1 MKHLLFAVASTAA
14 FFLPAD
20 ADAEPRPDPN
30 VVTLPTFIFD
40 QRHAI
45 TAGVAFL
52 VEEEGQRYMAT
63 AYHVLGPAGGLKTR
77 ISPRDVPR
85 EVKAIVGL
93 CLGDATTVIMGTP
106 VLPVADARSF
116 DDAGG
121 EADLT
126 FASVPGA
133 GGPPGLK
140 LGDKLPKV
148 GERVWLFL
156 RLVDR
161 DRPTLY
167 PATISEATATYVQYT
182 MEEPSLN
189 LRASSG
195 APVLNKDG
203 LVVAMHLGYGTRSD
217 ALVCVATPAPAI
229 RQRLLAA
236 KQPDKKP

>member
-1 MKHLLFAVASTAA
+1 MKNLLLTAVSAAALCLPTFADT
-14 FFLPAD
+14 
-20 ADAEPRPDPN
+20 EPRPDPN

-45 TAGVAFL
+45 TAGIAFL
-52 VEEEGQRYMAT
+52 VEEQGQRYMVT

-77 ISPRDVPR
+77 IAPRDVPR

-93 CLGDATTVIMGTP
+93 CLGDASTVIVGAP
-106 VLPVADARSF
+106 VLSVADARPF
-116 DDAGG
+116 DEAGG
-121 EADLT
+121 EADLI
-126 FASVPGA
+126 FASVPGP

-140 LGDKLPKV
+140 LADKLPKA

-167 PATISEATATYVQYT
+167 PATVSEATESYVQYA
-182 MEEPSLN
+182 MDEPSLN

-195 APVLNKDG
+195 APVLGKDG
-203 LVVAMHLGYGTRSD
+203 AVVAMHLSFGKKSD
-217 ALVCVATPAPAI
+217 ALVCIATPVTSI
-229 RQRLLAA
+229 RKRLLAA
-236 KQPDKKP
+236 KQAEKKP